1 MGKWIKITFSPI
13 ILLLRPHRCQRGS
26 NPIVVAEPVQHRPDP
41 VMLQISL
48 KVFLEILLLSEEE
61 VPYCRVSLREE
72 CIIIPF
78 GDFLNHALQV
88 MIGKKAAIIKRVLLL
103 NYLFLNYLFL
113 DYLRRSRQIS
123 PSRASTIAHTKKLA
137 IR

>member
-1 MGKWIKITFSPI
+1 
-13 ILLLRPHRCQRGS
+13 
-26 NPIVVAEPVQHRPDP
+26 VVAEPVQHRPDP

>member
-1 MGKWIKITFSPI
+1 MRISLIQCLSVGKEGIIGLKWIMMQA
-13 ILLLRPHRCQRGS
+13 LL

-48 KVFLEILLLSEEE
+48 NVFLEILLLSEEE

-78 GDFLNHALQV
+78 GDFLNHALQA
-88 MIGKKAAIIKRVLLL
+88 MIGKKGR
-103 NYLFLNYLFL
+103 YY
-113 DYLRRSRQIS
+113 
-123 PSRASTIAHTKKLA
+123 
-137 IR
+137 